1 MERDDQASRSAR
13 RRPSLSQGLKQRVD
27 KAISEHR
34 IHKEMEESRRQTRS
48 GPHTGAQRSAG
59 QQWKVQGERWAAKLT
74 CRLFIRRTSSK
85 KSRDSM
91 AGPARGHGKKRG
103 RDVTGGRNG
112 WRTSQAHTGQDPAVT
127 ALPLP
132 GWNRRGP
139 APSARRG
146 DKGIPDQPPGL
157 ASLKEA
163 LEPPGARLLKPTSR
177 AHPRGPTLRWPLRVR

>member
-1 MERDDQASRSAR
+1 M
-13 RRPSLSQGLKQRVD
+13 D
-27 KAISEHR
+27 KAISGHR
-34 IHKEMEESRRQTRS
+34 LHKEMEESRRQTRS
-48 GPHTGAQRSAG
+48 GPHTGAQRYAG

-91 AGPARGHGKKRG
+91 AGPASGHGKKKG

-112 WRTSQAHTGQDPAVT
+112 WRTGQAHTGQDPAVP

-139 APSARRG
+139 APSPRHG
-146 DKGIPDQPPGL
+146 DKGTPGRPSPTSWPGL
-157 ASLKEA
+157 AEGGSRTSWSSSAES
-163 LEPPGARLLKPTSR
+163 RLKPTSR
-177 AHPRGPTLRWPLRVR
+177 AHPRGPTLWRPLRVR